1 MSKVP
6 VEKKIIRMPTS
17 MKALPRKVKIRNFI
31 AEYSRRPLP
40 QIEMRKNIGTISSS
54 QRRKKRMKSSAV
66 NTPMTAV

>member
-1 MSKVP
+1 MSNVP

-17 MKALPRKVKIRNFI
+17 MKALPRKVKIKNFI

-40 QIEMRKNIGTISSS
+40 QIEMRKNIGAISSS
-54 QRRKKRMKSSAV
+54 HRRKKRMKSNAV